1 MDKKQL
7 KQRIVGAIVLIG
19 LGVIFIPM
27 ILHQGDDASPITGS
41 NIPPKPVE
49 LARMPEQTAPA
60 QPAVSHANRDLP
72 QMVDEHTPP
81 VNQIDA
87 SVAEAKPESP
97 ASKPTKTIKPEP
109 QLTTAEPEASKPEA
123 SKPETSKTAAKP
135 KSTEKTRA
143 WVVQVA
149 SFSEQK
155 KAIKLRDRLRKAKH
169 PTFVESIRGKTGLHY
184 RVRVGPYVK
193 RSKAEE
199 LKKKVAKQFKLKDA
213 LVMAHP

>member
-27 ILHQGDDASPITGS
+27 ILNQGDDTSPIIGS
-41 NIPPKPVE
+41 NIPPKPVD
-49 LARMPEQTAPA
+49 LARLPDQTAPA
-60 QPAVSHANRDLP
+60 QPEVPVADRAHPKL
-72 QMVDEHTPP
+72 VDEYTPP
-81 VNQIDA
+81 VTQIDA
-87 SVAEAKPESP
+87 SVNE
-97 ASKPTKTIKPEP
+97 
-109 QLTTAEPEASKPEA
+109 SKPEQPA
-123 SKPETSKTAAKP
+123 EPAKPTETVKPDVKVTAPSKPETSKAQTKA
-135 KSTEKTRA
+135 TDKTRA

-169 PTFVESIRGKTGLHY
+169 PTFVESVKGKSGLYY
-184 RVRVGPYVK
+184 RVRVGPIVK
-193 RSKAEE
+193 RSKAET
-199 LKKKVAKQFKLKDA
+199 LKKKIAKQFKLNDA

>member
-27 ILHQGDDASPITGS
+27 ILNQSDETSPITGS

-60 QPAVSHANRDLP
+60 QPDVPVANRNLP
-72 QMVDEHTPP
+72 QLVDEHTPP
-81 VNQIDA
+81 VTQIDA
-87 SVAEAKPESP
+87 SISENDAVKPASP
-97 ASKPTKTIKPEP
+97 ATSTETKKPATKTVESKPKTSTSV
-109 QLTTAEPEASKPEA
+109 TTNSAN
-123 SKPETSKTAAKP
+123 
-135 KSTEKTRA
+135 KSRA

-149 SFSEQK
+149 SFAEQK

-169 PTFVESIRGKTGLHY
+169 PTFVESVKGKNGLRY
-184 RVRVGPYVK
+184 RVRVGPLVK
-193 RSKAEE
+193 RSKAES
-199 LKKKVAKQFKLKDA
+199 LKKKIARQFKLNDA